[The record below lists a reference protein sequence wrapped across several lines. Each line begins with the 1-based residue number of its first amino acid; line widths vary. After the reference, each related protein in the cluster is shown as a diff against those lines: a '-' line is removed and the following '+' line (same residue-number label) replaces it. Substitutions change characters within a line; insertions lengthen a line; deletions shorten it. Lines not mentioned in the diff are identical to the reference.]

1 MIRFVAEGP
10 DGRFDGQPEK
20 YGLYDMSMEEPRQLT
35 NFIMRI
41 TEDVH
46 VADDLRPRRVFRGT
60 IALLGAEHHFAIDAE
75 DYGNNGKLTAA
86 IYAAAG
92 AKAEMHCKPELL
104 RTAVSAVSGPALRRA
119 STNFGWNS
127 DKTVYMVPGG
137 QITADGFQEADCSAV
152 QVDLSDQEFA
162 KRLGL
167 PPGSA
172 EQLLATKRH
181 LVDDLLRLC
190 PDAKVG
196 YALLAGA
203 ALSVL
208 YRFTDGMNRVL
219 LWVAGLSGN
228 GKSFMAKLFQ
238 NLFGDFPIAG
248 EKAVISWASTVKRI
262 QHEGYYFRDAM
273 FLVDDYKPEHCRP
286 GDATWLLQAYADS
299 AARSRLRS
307 DATAAETR
315 EIRGLLVCTGED
327 VPDHSASATARLIK
341 IPYPVGEKDLE
352 RGRRCQQQRGNYPG
366 VMADF
371 IRHLI
376 ANNRGSAFAARVVEL
391 QASYYREVTG
401 SDNDL
406 RIAGNFAMLAAA
418 FEEIADYLR
427 DAWQGADEAKQ
438 VFVGQHVPS
447 CGRRPWRMSATRRH
461 PGCS

>member
-219 LWVAGLSGN
+219 LVGRGFV
-228 GKSFMAKLFQ
+228 GQ
-238 NLFGDFPIAG
+238 RQVIHGQ
-248 EKAVISWASTVKRI
+248 AVPEPLRRLPHRGREGRDQLG
-262 QHEGYYFRDAM
+262 QHRQTHPA
-273 FLVDDYKPEHCRP
+273 
-286 GDATWLLQAYADS
+286 
-299 AARSRLRS
+299 
-307 DATAAETR
+307 
-315 EIRGLLVCTGED
+315 RGLLLPRRH
-327 VPDHSASATARLIK
+327 VP
-341 IPYPVGEKDLE
+341 G
-352 RGRRCQQQRGNYPG
+352 GR
-366 VMADF
+366 
-371 IRHLI
+371 
-376 ANNRGSAFAARVVEL
+376 L
-391 QASYYREVTG
+391 QARTLSAWGR
-401 SDNDL
+401 NL
-406 RIAGNFAMLAAA
+406 AIAG
-418 FEEIADYLR
+418 LR
-427 DAWQGADEAKQ
+427 RFRGPQ
-438 VFVGQHVPS
+438 PS
-447 CGRRPWRMSATRRH
+447 AERCHGGGNPRDPRPAGLHR
-461 PGCS
+461 